1 VVVAQVFV
9 QGLAMMTLDQIKQYW
24 EQVGNQFPRDGS
36 ITPTNR
42 DPYLGQLE
50 EENILSY
57 LEGQN
62 DVLEIGCG
70 DGAHAIRYGKCVK
83 QLSAI
88 DIAESLIRLARDRAK
103 AQQTANVRFTVGSV
117 LALREVYQAGQFNCV
132 VSQRCLI
139 NLPQWEYQREAL
151 IQVHEVLKKGGLF
164 LLSEGFQEGLDNL
177 NAARREVGLEEMRV
191 VHYNRNMR
199 RQEFES
205 WVAQRFDTV
214 EIRDYGTYLFLSR
227 IFHPLAVLPD
237 APKHDARLNKAA
249 MELAR
254 RVPVSELQKYSYNL
268 FYALKKK

>member
-1 VVVAQVFV
+1 
-9 QGLAMMTLDQIKQYW
+9 MMTLEQIRQYW
-24 EQVGNQFPRDGS
+24 EQTGNQFTREGS

-42 DPYLGQLE
+42 DPFLGQLE

-103 AQQTANVRFTVGSV
+103 AQQISNVRFTVGSV
-117 LALREVYQAGQFNCV
+117 LALREFYPAGRFDCV

-151 IQVHEVLKKGGLF
+151 VQLHEVLKKDGLF

-177 NAARREVGLEEMRV
+177 NAVRRKVGLEEIRV
-191 VHYNRNMR
+191 ADYNRNMQ

-205 WVAQRFDTV
+205 WVAQHFDTV

-227 IFHPLAVLPD
+227 IFHPLTVLPD

-249 MELAR
+249 MELVR
-254 RVPVSELQKYSYNL
+254 RLQVSGLEKYSYNL